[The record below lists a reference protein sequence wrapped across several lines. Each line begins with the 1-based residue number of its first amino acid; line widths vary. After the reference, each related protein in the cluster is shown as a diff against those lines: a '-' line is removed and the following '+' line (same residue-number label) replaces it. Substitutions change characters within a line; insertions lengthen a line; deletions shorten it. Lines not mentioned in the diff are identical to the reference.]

1 MPQYVKLISVLS
13 YYLPMALQ
21 SRKGKTL
28 SFVAIFTLK
37 MSDFLIVNF
46 R

>member
-1 MPQYVKLISVLS
+1 MGLLS
-13 YYLPMALQ
+13 DN
-21 SRKGKTL
+21 GKTL

-37 MSDFLIVNF
+37 MSGFLIVNF

>member
-1 MPQYVKLISVLS
+1 MGI
-13 YYLPMALQ
+13 Q
-21 SRKGKTL
+21 SRIGKTL

-37 MSDFLIVNF
+37 MNTFHTVNF